1 MMQDND
7 KVQNDYEKS
16 RDTYYDLIDKG
27 KDALEMMMEVAR
39 ESEHPRAFEVLSG
52 LMKNISDVNDKVMD
66 LNKKHKDINRE
77 EPTKQVESQT
87 TNNMF
92 IGSTADLQKMLQQA
106 NKPTEIKDNVIDI
119 TPRLNDDEQH

>member
-1 MMQDND
+1 MQDND

-52 LMKNISDVNDKVMD
+52 LMKNISDVNDNVMD

>member
-27 KDALEMMMEVAR
+27 KDALDMMMEVAR

-52 LMKNISDVNDKVMD
+52 LMKNIADVNDKVMD
-66 LNKKHKDINRE
+66 LNKKHKDINKE
-77 EPTKQVESQT
+77 ETKQVENQT

-106 NKPTEIKDNVIDI
+106 NKPTEIKNNVIDI